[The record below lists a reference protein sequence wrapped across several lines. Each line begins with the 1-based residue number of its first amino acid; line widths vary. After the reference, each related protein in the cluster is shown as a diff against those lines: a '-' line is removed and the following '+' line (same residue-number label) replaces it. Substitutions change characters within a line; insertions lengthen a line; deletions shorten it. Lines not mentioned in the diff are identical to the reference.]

1 MVILGG
7 GCLKFYLNELHFTI
21 HEAVLIEVRVIIWST
36 IRNIRLDGVLV

>member
-1 MVILGG
+1 M
-7 GCLKFYLNELHFTI
+7 KFYLNELHFTI